1 MFQFL
6 LIIKIGKASVTKNRN
21 INQSPNYYLHFSSSP
36 SCQTGRSHP
45 FSSPCSCSSSFP
57 CSCFFSSPC
66 SYFSFS
72 PCFGSFSSLYFCFF
86 SAFDP
91 CFDFSLFS
99 PCSCFFFSPS
109 PLFCL
114 DPSSQALFSFP
125 SSPFR

>member
-6 LIIKIGKASVTKNRN
+6 LIIKIGKASDTTNTN
-21 INQSPNYYLHFSSSP
+21 INQSQNYCLHSSSSP
-36 SCQTGRSHP
+36 SCQIGRSHP
-45 FSSPCSCSSSFP
+45 FSSPCS
-57 CSCFFSSPC
+57 
-66 SYFSFS
+66 
-72 PCFGSFSSLYFCFF
+72 GSFSSLCFCFF

-114 DPSSQALFSFP
+114 GPSSQALFSFP
-125 SSPFR
+125 SSLFR

>member
-6 LIIKIGKASVTKNRN
+6 LIIKIGKASDTTNTN
-21 INQSPNYYLHFSSSP
+21 INQSQNYCLHSSSSP

-45 FSSPCSCSSSFP
+45 SSFP

-72 PCFGSFSSLYFCFF
+72 PCFGSFSSLCFCFF
-86 SAFDP
+86 SAFDL

-114 DPSSQALFSFP
+114 D
-125 SSPFR
+125 

>member
-6 LIIKIGKASVTKNRN
+6 LIIKIGKARVTTNTN
-21 INQSPNYYLHFSSSP
+21 INQSPNYYLHSSSSP
-36 SCQTGRSHP
+36 FCQTDQSHP
-45 FSSPCSCSSSFP
+45 FSSPCSCSSSFL
-57 CSCFFSSPC
+57 CSFSSPC

-72 PCFGSFSSLYFCFF
+72 PCFGSFSS
-86 SAFDP
+86 FDL

-114 DPSSQALFSFP
+114 
-125 SSPFR
+125 